1 MTITLLDVALVVITL
16 ISAILAMVRGFSRE
30 VLSIVSWVVAAA
42 AAWYFFPQLT
52 PFTAQYI
59 DNHTLAMAVTA
70 LAIFLVV
77 LIVVSLITMHIADFI
92 IDSRVGAVD
101 RILGFL
107 FGAARGVL
115 LMVVAVVFLNWLNPD
130 QQHPQIADARSKP
143 FLDDLGADLV
153 GSMDGLVQY
162 VNRQLGPPPAVETE
176 AVGAQP
182 AEAPAE
188 PGSVEDAITG
198 AQQPQA
204 N

>member
-1 MTITLLDVALVVITL
+1 MNITLLDVTLVVITL
-16 ISAILAMVRGFSRE
+16 LSAILAMVRGFSRE

-42 AAWYFFPQLT
+42 AAWFFFPKLT
-52 PFTAQYI
+52 PFTEQYI
-59 DNHTLAMAVTA
+59 SQPTVAMGVTA
-70 LAIFLVV
+70 LAIFLIT

-130 QQHPQIADARSKP
+130 QQHPQIADAQSKP
-143 FLDDLGADLV
+143 FLDDLGNQLV
-153 GSMDGLVQY
+153 GSMDGLVEY
-162 VNRQLGPPPAVETE
+162 VNQRLGPPPAPETDI
-176 AVGAQP
+176 GG
-182 AEAPAE
+182 AEAPSEQAE
-188 PGSVEDAITG
+188 PGSIDDAIQG
-198 AQQPQA
+198 QQPQP